1 MHNMSFGCFA
11 SSKNGA
17 TKALLLAESIRTFAG
32 EFSGLPF
39 LLVLSLGGEQLT
51 RKQQANIDQ
60 LDVHLLTIELDPDV
74 ASFPFAGKVAASA
87 AAESFY
93 AGVSSLLV
101 WMDAGALVINPLDPL
116 LLTKGIQLGYRPVDH
131 LLIGSP
137 YDQPVDP
144 FWDYIYNT
152 CGVRD
157 EDIYPMVTSTD
168 RVQMRPYINA
178 GMLVVRPENKLLQGW
193 RDTFLGIYQDD
204 YLIKHYENQNLY
216 RIFIHQAVLAGCV
229 ISGIQQNETI
239 EIPHFV
245 NYPLHMHSEYPK
257 QLQPANMNQL
267 ISFRYEQYFAK
278 PNWQQILPAEPPL
291 GEWLSERENTITQG

>member
-1 MHNMSFGCFA
+1 MHKMSFGCFA
-11 SSKNGA
+11 SSKSSA
-17 TKALLLAESIRTFAG
+17 SKALLLAESIRTFAE

-39 LLVLSLGGEQLT
+39 LLVLSLGDEQLT
-51 RKQQANIDQ
+51 TKQQAKMEQ
-60 LDVHLLTIELDPDV
+60 LDVNLLMLDLDPEV
-74 ASFPFAGKVAASA
+74 ASFPFAGKVVASA

-93 AGVSSLLV
+93 AGVSSQLV
-101 WMDAGALVINPLDPL
+101 WMDAGALVINPLDQL

-144 FWDYIYNT
+144 FWEYIYSA

-168 RVQMRPYINA
+168 QVQMRPYINA

-204 YLIKHYENQNLY
+204 DLIKRYEKQNLY

-229 ISGIQQNETI
+229 ISGIQQKETT
-239 EIPHFV
+239 ELPHFV

-257 QLQPANMNQL
+257 QMQPANMNQL
-267 ISFRYEQYFAK
+267 ISFRYEQYFTK
-278 PNWQQILPAEPPL
+278 PNWKKILPAEPPL
-291 GEWLSERENTITQG
+291 GEWLLEREKILTQG